1 MITLFRKTCR
11 NPGKERSPY
20 LPAILLGCVF
30 VLMPLGI
37 SAQNAPAGPIAGG
50 TPSDQAPPAQTQTP
64 AASADAH
71 PNLAGTWQLNKK
83 QSDDPRE
90 KMQEARS
97 EQGNGGGGGGF
108 GGGGGGRG
116 MGRGRQGQG
125 QGGDMMKEFSQL
137 TITQT
142 SSMAKVTGES
152 GRVLALYSSADQS
165 ANQSASGDSNK
176 SDNSAQNEDSAA
188 AQWQQDQLVVTT
200 QTRRGSTT
208 RSYGLSPDGKQL
220 YVTTRIENQR
230 LSQPVVIRFVYD
242 PAKSSQ

>member
-1 MITLFRKTCR
+1 MIKCFHKNYR
-11 NPGKERSPY
+11 NPRKESSSY

-50 TPSDQAPPAQTQTP
+50 TPSDQAPAAQSQTP
-64 AASADAH
+64 AASSEAH

-90 KMQEARS
+90 KMQEARN
-97 EQGNGGGGGGF
+97 EQGN
-108 GGGGGGRG
+108 GGGGGRG

-125 QGGDMMKEFSQL
+125 QGGDMMKDFSQL

-142 SSMAKVTGES
+142 SSTAKVTGES

-165 ANQSASGDSNK
+165 ANQSASSDSNK
-176 SDNSAQNEDSAA
+176 SDNSTPNEDSATA
-188 AQWQQDQLVVTT
+188 KWQQDQLVVTS

-220 YVTTRIENQR
+220 YVTTRVENQR

-242 PAKSSQ
+242 PIKSSQ

>member
-1 MITLFRKTCR
+1 MIKLFHKTCR
-11 NPGKERSPY
+11 NPGKQSSSY
-20 LPAILLGCVF
+20 LPAIALGCVF
-30 VLMPLGI
+30 ILMPFGI

-50 TPSDQAPPAQTQTP
+50 TPSDQAPAAQSQTP
-64 AASADAH
+64 TASSDAH

-90 KMQEARS
+90 KMQEARN

-125 QGGDMMKEFSQL
+125 QAGDMMKDFSQL

-142 SSMAKVTGES
+142 SSTAKVTGES
-152 GRVLALYSSADQS
+152 GRVLALYDQS
-165 ANQSASGDSNK
+165 ANQAASSDSNK
-176 SDNSAQNEDSAA
+176 SDNSTANEDYSA
-188 AQWQQDQLVVTT
+188 AQWQQDQLVVTS
-200 QTRRGSTT
+200 QNRRGSTT
-208 RSYGLSPDGKQL
+208 RSYGLSPDGKHL

-242 PAKSSQ
+242 PAKSSE

>member
-1 MITLFRKTCR
+1 MITLFHKTYR
-11 NPGKERSPY
+11 NPDKESSPY
-20 LPAILLGCVF
+20 LPAILLGCAF
-30 VLMPLGI
+30 VLMPLRI

-50 TPSDQAPPAQTQTP
+50 TASDQAPAAQTQTP
-64 AASADAH
+64 TASSDAH

-90 KMQEARS
+90 KMQEARN

-125 QGGDMMKEFSQL
+125 QGDMMKEFSQL

-142 SSMAKVTGES
+142 SSTAKVTGDS

-165 ANQSASGDSNK
+165 TNQPASSDSNK
-176 SDNSAQNEDSAA
+176 SDNSTPNEDSAA
-188 AQWQQDQLVVTT
+188 AQWQQDQLVVTS
-200 QTRRGSTT
+200 QARRGSTT

-242 PAKSSQ
+242 PAKASE